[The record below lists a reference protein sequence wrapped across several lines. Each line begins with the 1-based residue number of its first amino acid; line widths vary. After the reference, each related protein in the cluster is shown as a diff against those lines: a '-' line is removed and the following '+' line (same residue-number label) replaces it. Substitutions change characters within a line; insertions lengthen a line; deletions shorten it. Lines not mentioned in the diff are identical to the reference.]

1 MTRYAFHFDGT
12 RCTGCKTCEMACKDF
27 KDLSVGT
34 AFRKVYEVTL
44 GTTERDANGCIT
56 SSCVSYP
63 LSMSCNHCDDPACT
77 KVCPTT
83 AMHKDPETGL
93 VSVDVDKCIGCGY
106 CHMACPHNAPKVDR
120 EKGHSVK
127 CETSCPYNVPVLD
140 DAKKAQK
147 CDGCAERVAA
157 GEKPVCVEA
166 CPARALDFGTI
177 EEMAKLG
184 ERGNI
189 APLPE
194 PTYTKPNLY
203 IKASADALPAG
214 DENGKVVNPLEVM

>member
-1 MTRYAFHFDGT
+1 MTRYAFHFDVT

-27 KDLSVGT
+27 KHLSVGT

-106 CHMACPHNAPKVDR
+106 CHMACPYNAPKVDR
-120 EKGHSVK
+120 EKGHSV
-127 CETSCPYNVPVLD
+127 
-140 DAKKAQK
+140 K

>member
-27 KDLSVGT
+27 KDLSVGP

-106 CHMACPHNAPKVDR
+106 CHMACPYNAPKVDR
-120 EKGHSVK
+120 EKGHSV
-127 CETSCPYNVPVLD
+127 
-140 DAKKAQK
+140 K

>member
-1 MTRYAFHFDGT
+1 MTQYAFYFDGT

-44 GTTERDANGCIT
+44 GTTTRDADGCI
-56 SSCVSYP
+56 SANCVSYP
-63 LSMSCNHCDDPACT
+63 LSMSCNHCDHPACVE
-77 KVCPTT
+77 VCPTT

-93 VSVDVDKCIGCGY
+93 VSVDEHKCIGCGY
-106 CHMACPHNAPKVDR
+106 CHMACPYNAPKVDR

-127 CETSCPYNVPVLD
+127 C
-140 DAKKAQK
+140 
-147 CDGCAERVAA
+147 DGCAERVAA
-157 GEKPVCVEA
+157 GEAPVCVEA
-166 CPARALDFGTI
+166 CPASALSFGTV

-189 APLPE
+189 APLPA
-194 PTYTKPNLY
+194 PTYTNPNLY
-203 IKASADALPAG
+203 IKPSADARPA
-214 DENGKVVNPLEVM
+214 DDAEAKIVNPLEVM

>member
-1 MTRYAFHFDGT
+1 MTQKAFFFHGQ
-12 RCTGCKTCEMACKDF
+12 RCTGCKTCQLACADYH
-27 KDLSVGT
+27 DLSKE
-34 AFRKVYEVTL
+34 FWYRRVYEVCD
-44 GTTERDANGCIT
+44 GSWKQDSDGCWTADTFAYYT
-56 SSCVSYP
+56 SVA
-63 LSMSCNHCDDPACT
+63 CNHCDNPACT

-93 VSVDVDKCIGCGY
+93 VTVDADKCIGCGY
-106 CHMACPHNAPKVDR
+106 CHMACPYNAPRVDR
-120 EKGHSVK
+120 EKGHSV
-127 CETSCPYNVPVLD
+127 
-140 DAKKAQK
+140 K

-194 PTYTKPNLY
+194 PTYTKLNLY

>member
-77 KVCPTT
+77 KVPYGVPIQRSEGRSR
-83 AMHKDPETGL
+83 KGPQREVRRL
-93 VSVDVDKCIGCGY
+93 RR
-106 CHMACPHNAPKVDR
+106 ACCR
-120 EKGHSVK
+120 W
-127 CETSCPYNVPVLD
+127 
-140 DAKKAQK
+140 
-147 CDGCAERVAA
+147 
-157 GEKPVCVEA
+157 
-166 CPARALDFGTI
+166 
-177 EEMAKLG
+177 
-184 ERGNI
+184 
-189 APLPE
+189 
-194 PTYTKPNLY
+194 
-203 IKASADALPAG
+203 
-214 DENGKVVNPLEVM
+214 

>member
-1 MTRYAFHFDGT
+1 MTQYGFYFDST
-12 RCTGCKTCEMACKDF
+12 RCTGCRTCEIACKDY
-27 KDLSVGT
+27 KDLGVDFAYRHVYDCEGGDWQMQSDGT
-34 AFRKVYEVTL
+34 YTQDCFVYHVSL
-44 GTTERDANGCIT
+44 GCQ
-56 SSCVSYP
+56 
-63 LSMSCNHCDDPACT
+63 HCDDPACV

-83 AMHKDPETGL
+83 AMHKDASTGL
-93 VSVDVDKCIGCGY
+93 VSVDEHKCIGCGY
-106 CHMACPHNAPKVDR
+106 CHMACPYNAPKVDR
-120 EKGHSVK
+120 EKGHSV
-127 CETSCPYNVPVLD
+127 
-140 DAKKAQK
+140 K

-194 PTYTKPNLY
+194 PTYTKPNLF

>member
-77 KVCPTT
+77 KVCPDYRN
-83 AMHKDPETGL
+83 AQDPETGL

-106 CHMACPHNAPKVDR
+106 CHMACPYNAPR
-120 EKGHSVK
+120 SI
-127 CETSCPYNVPVLD
+127 
-140 DAKKAQK
+140 AK
-147 CDGCAERVAA
+147 
-157 GEKPVCVEA
+157 
-166 CPARALDFGTI
+166 RAT
-177 EEMAKLG
+177 A
-184 ERGNI
+184 
-189 APLPE
+189 
-194 PTYTKPNLY
+194 
-203 IKASADALPAG
+203 
-214 DENGKVVNPLEVM
+214 

>member
-27 KDLSVGT
+27 KDLSVGA

-106 CHMACPHNAPKVDR
+106 CHMACPYNAPKVDR
-120 EKGHSVK
+120 EKGHSV
-127 CETSCPYNVPVLD
+127 
-140 DAKKAQK
+140 K

-203 IKASADALPAG
+203 IKASADALSAG